1 MKKLMIVAI
10 LLMCILASVQAQK
23 NQKEVLLVDYFTSGN
38 VTQAHA
44 KMLRDAVIAGIQ
56 HTNRLTVVD
65 VEMEPTLKL
74 EEGRRQDERAMRDPV
89 ARTQVMQMLGAT
101 YALTGSI
108 TRMEGVRMQ
117 MNDGSYY
124 YDGQIAFDLK
134 VVNVADGSVKVSK
147 SFSYAGLN
155 AKTGQ
160 TPNEAIINT
169 TDYIKMSMQRFVNQN
184 FKLENRI
191 ISIEK
196 VNKKKAET
204 VYVDCGSDLGIT
216 KGQLFD
222 VFIES
227 NVVGK
232 RSRQKIG
239 TLKAIEVQ
247 GEELTLCRVKEGGE
261 AIQEANLEMQELIVV
276 SGKKA
281 INIWEAAKDVIK

>member
-1 MKKLMIVAI
+1 MKRLATIVI
-10 LLMCILASVQAQK
+10 LLMCILVSVQAQK
-23 NQKEVLLVDYFTSGN
+23 NQKEVLLVDYFVSGN
-38 VTQAHA
+38 VNQAYA

-56 HTNRLTVVD
+56 QTNRLTVVD

-74 EEGRRQDERAMRDPV
+74 EEGRRQDERAMGDPV
-89 ARTQVMQMLGAT
+89 ARNQVMQRLGAN
-101 YALTGSI
+101 YALTGNI

-117 MNDGSYY
+117 MSDGSYY

-134 VVNVADGSVKVSK
+134 VVNVIDGSVKVSK
-147 SFSYAGLN
+147 PFSYAGLN

-160 TPNEAIINT
+160 TPNEA
-169 TDYIKMSMQRFVNQN
+169 YIKMSMQRFVNQN

-204 VYVDCGSDLGIT
+204 VYIDCGSDLGIT

-222 VFIES
+222 VFIEK
-227 NVVGK
+227 NTAGK
-232 RSRQKIG
+232 SGRQNIG
-239 TLKAIEVQ
+239 TLKAIDVQ
-247 GEELTLCRVKEGGE
+247 GEELTLCRVTKGGE

-281 INIWEAAKDVIK
+281 FNIWETTKEIMK